1 MELFIFIASFIG
13 AWLLVAGSVYQAAL
27 ELRDQ
32 DIERDRIKMAAAK
45 VAPIPKVSG
54 WWWFIPPVKFIL
66 ERQRDDLYRKAYLD
80 AMTTEDAEALVSFLN
95 KSQAWA
101 YVGFG
106 GFLLAL
112 KETYELL
119 HLNAINSIPLFI
131 LIVFLLSVVSV
142 TNTVIRIRRSENML
156 TQKD

>member
-1 MELFIFIASFIG
+1 M
-13 AWLLVAGSVYQAAL
+13 AGSIYQAAL

-45 VAPIPKVSG
+45 VEPIPKVSG
-54 WWWFIPPVKFIL
+54 WWWLIPPIKFVR
-66 ERQRDDLYRKAYLD
+66 ERKRDDLYRKAYLD
-80 AMTTEDAEALVSFLN
+80 AMTKEDAESLMAFLN

-119 HLNAINSIPLFI
+119 HLNSIDSIPLFI
-131 LIVFLLSVVSV
+131 LIVFLLSVISI
-142 TNTVIRIRRSENML
+142 TNTVVRIRHSEDML
-156 TQKD
+156 TQKDE